1 MPEVFE
7 ARNNW
12 PTPNAHE
19 NTDNPLNDEHWVSFA
34 QYLNNPNTVIRVD
47 NFTAIVD
54 YFKSNPEIAIQIIFS
69 TTNCIDWRPVMLHNS
84 SILLLRFLVQN
95 DRKYDETALDVFI
108 EDYLNDPIRKDWLDA
123 QAEKTEDKRITKKKI
138 INWISDYCKWN
149 SWYSELANQNNSFNL
164 AGLVDLLTE
173 WSGYPWWWLGFVIN
187 YTDMLV
193 KNRNQVAQLADISEN
208 ELMQKIEK
216 FYKDYGH
223 LFYFHSCSGNYG
235 WSCKYDG
242 CAAMKYFMWDQNID
256 SGIQW
261 MVDNYILWVKWK
273 RRSTILNGKHDEK
286 NRITVVH
293 RNDNTIWV
301 WVRNDVSTER
311 ELGSEQSFVLNLQL
325 ESLMFDAITSR
336 FFPGNDQVKQFART
350 KSTESLKNHLGNI
363 NPKLWNHKIEIW
375 TIVNGD
381 SYQVPAVDSISNLL
395 AKI

>member
-1 MPEVFE
+1 MAKVFE
-7 ARNNW
+7 HSEQWGIWSSAD
-12 PTPNAHE
+12 PNH
-19 NTDNPLNDEHWVSFA
+19 PLNDQHWLSFSE
-34 QYLNNPNTVIRVD
+34 YLSNPNTVIRVG
-47 NFTAIVD
+47 NFVAMVN

-69 TTNCIDWRPVMLHNS
+69 TTNCIDGRPVMLHNS

-95 DRKYDETALDVFI
+95 NRQYDEMALDGFI
-108 EDYLNDPIRKDWLDA
+108 EEYLNDPIRKDWLKIQDWKSE
-123 QAEKTEDKRITKKKI
+123 EKKITKKKI
-138 INWISDYCKWN
+138 IDWIRDYYNWN
-149 SWYSELANQNNSFNL
+149 SWYSELANQNNSFDL

-193 KNRNQVAQLADISEN
+193 KNRNEVARLAGISET

-216 FYKDYGH
+216 FYNDYGH

-242 CAAMKYFMWDQNID
+242 CAAMKYFMGDQNID

-261 MVDNYILWVKWK
+261 MVNKYILWVKWK
-273 RRSTILNGKHDEK
+273 RRSTILNGQHNEK
-286 NRITVVH
+286 NRITVIY
-293 RNDNTIWV
+293 RNDNAFWV

-325 ESLMFDAITSR
+325 ESLMFDAITSH
-336 FFPGNDQVKQFART
+336 FFPGNDDVKHFVRA

-363 NPKLWNHKIEIW
+363 NPRLWDHKIEIW
-375 TIVNGD
+375 TIVNGEASQD
-381 SYQVPAVDSISNLL
+381 PAIDTISNLL